1 MGRRNLVAASTLQW
15 EGSTMQVHRK
25 QVAWRKPIISFLIAA
40 FVLGAGWNNRA
51 RSETINIGW
60 TGEYWS
66 TLPFRVAADKGFFEK
81 EGLQARLITM
91 RTALITPALMQGDL
105 DYTVAL
111 PSIAGAAL
119 HGVPAKIL
127 GVVSKGTG
135 YAIVSKSDIETVQ
148 GLKGKKF
155 GINSFGASDDYT
167 VYTFLSKSGLDPT
180 RDVTLLSIGGTSARF
195 AALTAGVVDAAA
207 VSSPFEYKAEQSGLR
222 ILVPFKETAEYVK
235 LSNAGLAATQAKLA
249 KDGGQIV
256 RTLRALRA
264 ATLFI
269 QEQRTASVDLLAK
282 TLRLDGPLAD
292 KLYPVYREQYNP
304 ELTVPDSVLEE
315 YKGVASFRIKDKEKL
330 KDLPRIQTL
339 RDWSFA
345 EKASQ

>member
-1 MGRRNLVAASTLQW
+1 MRLNRTNESGNVLSVIAVVAAMLFAP
-15 EGSTMQVHRK
+15 
-25 QVAWRKPIISFLIAA
+25 AWI
-40 FVLGAGWNNRA
+40 RA
-51 RSETINIGW
+51 TQAETINIGW

-66 TLPFRVAADKGFFEK
+66 TLPFRVAADKGFFER

-135 YAIVSKSDIETVQ
+135 YAIVSKPEIDSVQ
-148 GLKGKKF
+148 ALKGRKF

-167 VYTFLSKSGLDPT
+167 IYTFLSKSGLEPS
-180 RDVTLLSIGGTSARF
+180 RDVTFLTIGGTSARF

-222 ILVPFKETAEYVK
+222 ILVPFKETAEHVK
-235 LSNAGLAATQAKLA
+235 LSNAGLAATQAKMG
-249 KDGGQIV
+249 KDGAQIV
-256 RTLRALRA
+256 RALRALRA

-269 QEQRTASVDLLAK
+269 REQPAASVDLLAK
-282 TLRLDGPLAD
+282 TLHLNRALAER
-292 KLYPVYREQYNP
+292 LYPIYRDQYNAD
-304 ELTVPDSVLEE
+304 LVVPDSVLEE
-315 YKGVASFRIKDKEKL
+315 YKGVASFRLKDKEKI
-330 KDLPRIQTL
+330 KELPRIQTL

-345 EKASQ
+345 EKAKY

>member
-1 MGRRNLVAASTLQW
+1 MQMHRQKISERRLAVVIL
-15 EGSTMQVHRK
+15 
-25 QVAWRKPIISFLIAA
+25 LAA
-40 FVLGAGWNNRA
+40 FVLGLTCNNKA
-51 RSETINIGW
+51 ISEVINIGW

-66 TLPFRVAADKGFFEK
+66 TLPFRVAVEKGFFER

-105 DYTVAL
+105 DYTAAL

-135 YAIVSKSDIETVQ
+135 YAIVSKPEIESVQ
-148 GLKGKKF
+148 GLKGRKF

-167 VYTFLSKSGLDPT
+167 VYTFLSKSGLEPT
-180 RDVTLLSIGGTSARF
+180 RDVTFLSIGGTSARF
-195 AALTAGVVDAAA
+195 AALSAGVVDAAA
-207 VSSPFEYKAEQSGLR
+207 VSSPFEYRAEQSGLR
-222 ILVPFKETAEYVK
+222 ILVPFKETAEHVK
-235 LSNAGLAATQAKLA
+235 LSNAGLAATQAKMA

-264 ATLFI
+264 ANLFI
-269 QEQRTASVDLLAK
+269 REQPAATVELLAK
-282 TLRLDGPLAD
+282 TLQLNRALAD
-292 KLYPVYREQYNP
+292 RLYPVYRDQYNA

-315 YKGVASFRIKDKEKL
+315 YKGVATFRVKDKEKI
-330 KDLPRIQTL
+330 KELPKIQLL

-345 EKASQ
+345 EKAKQ

>member
-1 MGRRNLVAASTLQW
+1 MQISGTKKSARMLAVIAVVAMLFGPARIST
-15 EGSTMQVHRK
+15 
-25 QVAWRKPIISFLIAA
+25 A
-40 FVLGAGWNNRA
+40 RA
-51 RSETINIGW
+51 ETISIGW

-66 TLPFRVAADKGFFEK
+66 TLPFRVAADKGFFER

-91 RTALITPALMQGDL
+91 RTSLITPALMQGDL
-105 DYTVAL
+105 DYTAAL
-111 PSIAGAAL
+111 PSISGPAL
-119 HGVPAKIL
+119 NGLPVKFIC
-127 GVVSKGTG
+127 VISRGTG
-135 YAIVSKSDIETVQ
+135 YAIVSKPDIENVQ
-148 GLKGKKF
+148 GLKGRKF

-167 VYTFLSKSGLDPT
+167 VYTYLSKSGLDPN

-222 ILVPFKETAEYVK
+222 ILVPFKETAEHVK
-235 LSNAGLAATQAKLA
+235 LSNAGLAATQAKMA

-256 RTLRALRA
+256 RALRALRA

-269 QEQRTASVDLLAK
+269 REQRTASVDLLER
-282 TLRLDGPLAD
+282 TLHLNRALAD
-292 KLYPVYREQYNP
+292 KLYPVYRDQYNP

-315 YKGVASFRIKDKEKL
+315 YKGVASFRLKDKEKI
-330 KDLPRIQTL
+330 KELPKIELL

-345 EKASQ
+345 EKAKQ

>member
-1 MGRRNLVAASTLQW
+1 MHRTKISGRKLAVFALV
-15 EGSTMQVHRK
+15 
-25 QVAWRKPIISFLIAA
+25 AA
-40 FVLGAGWNNRA
+40 FVLGLGWNNGA
-51 RSETINIGW
+51 SSEVINIGW

-66 TLPFRVAADKGFFEK
+66 TLPFRVAADKGFFER

-91 RTALITPALMQGDL
+91 RTSLITPALMQGDL

-135 YAIVSKSDIETVQ
+135 YAIVSKPEIESVQ
-148 GLKGKKF
+148 GLKGRKF

-180 RDVTLLSIGGTSARF
+180 RDVTFLSIGGTSARF

-222 ILVPFKETAEYVK
+222 ILVPFKETAEHVK
-235 LSNAGLAATQAKLA
+235 LSNAGLAATQAKMA

-256 RTLRALRA
+256 RALRALRA

-269 QEQRTASVDLLAK
+269 REQRAASIDLLER
-282 TLRLDGPLAD
+282 TLHLNRALAD
-292 KLYPVYREQYNP
+292 RLYPVYRDQYNP

-315 YKGVASFRIKDKEKL
+315 YKGVASFRLKDKEKI
-330 KDLPRIQTL
+330 KELPKIQVL

-345 EKASQ
+345 EKANQ

>member
-1 MGRRNLVAASTLQW
+1 
-15 EGSTMQVHRK
+15 MQIRQK
-25 QVAWRKPIISFLIAA
+25 KIAWRKLVLSFVTAA
-40 FVLGAGWNNRA
+40 FVLSAGWSNTA
-51 RSETINIGW
+51 RSEVISIGW

-81 EGLQARLITM
+81 EGLQVRLITM

-105 DYTVAL
+105 DFTAAL
-111 PSIAGAAL
+111 PSISGPAL
-119 HGVPAKIL
+119 HGLPIKFV

-135 YAIVSKSDIETVQ
+135 YAIVSKSEIENVQ
-148 GLKGKKF
+148 GLRGRKF

-195 AALTAGVVDAAA
+195 AALSAGVVDAAA

-222 ILVPFKETAEYVK
+222 ILVPFKETAEHVK
-235 LSNAGLAATQAKLA
+235 LSNAGLAATQEKMA

-256 RTLRALRA
+256 RALRALRA

-269 QEQRTASVDLLAK
+269 REQRAASVDLLVK
-282 TLRLDGPLAD
+282 TLRLNRALAD
-292 KLYPVYREQYNP
+292 QLYPVYRDQYNP

-315 YKGVASFRIKDKEKL
+315 YKGVASFRLKDKDKIKE
-330 KDLPRIQTL
+330 LPKIQVL

-345 EKASQ
+345 EKARQ

>member
-1 MGRRNLVAASTLQW
+1 MQMHRKQIAWRNLVL
-15 EGSTMQVHRK
+15 
-25 QVAWRKPIISFLIAA
+25 SFLTAV
-40 FVLGAGWNNRA
+40 FVLGLGWNNGA
-51 RSETINIGW
+51 SSEVINIGW

-66 TLPFRVAADKGFFEK
+66 TLPFRVAADKGFFER

-91 RTALITPALMQGDL
+91 RTSLITPALMQGDL

-135 YAIVSKSDIETVQ
+135 YAIVSKPEIESVQ
-148 GLKGKKF
+148 GLKGRKF

-180 RDVTLLSIGGTSARF
+180 RDVTFLSIGGTSARF

-222 ILVPFKETAEYVK
+222 ILVPFKETAEHVK
-235 LSNAGLAATQAKLA
+235 LSNAGLAATQAKMA

-256 RTLRALRA
+256 RALRALRA

-269 QEQRTASVDLLAK
+269 REQRAASIDLLER
-282 TLRLDGPLAD
+282 TLHLNRALAD
-292 KLYPVYREQYNP
+292 RLYPVYRDQYNP

-315 YKGVASFRIKDKEKL
+315 YKGVASFRLKDKEKIRE
-330 KDLPRIQTL
+330 LPKIQVL

-345 EKASQ
+345 EKANQ

>member
-1 MGRRNLVAASTLQW
+1 MHWTKISGRKLAVFALVAVF
-15 EGSTMQVHRK
+15 G
-25 QVAWRKPIISFLIAA
+25 
-40 FVLGAGWNNRA
+40 LGLGWNNGA
-51 RSETINIGW
+51 SSEVINIGW

-66 TLPFRVAADKGFFEK
+66 TLPFRVAADKGFFER

-91 RTALITPALMQGDL
+91 RTSLITPALMQGDL

-119 HGVPAKIL
+119 HGVPAKIV

-135 YAIVSKSDIETVQ
+135 YAIVSKPEIESVQ
-148 GLKGKKF
+148 GLKGRKF

-180 RDVTLLSIGGTSARF
+180 RDVTFLTIGGTSARF
-195 AALTAGVVDAAA
+195 AALAAGVVDAAA

-222 ILVPFKETAEYVK
+222 ILVPFKETAEHVK
-235 LSNAGLAATQAKLA
+235 LSNAGLAATQAKMA

-256 RTLRALRA
+256 RALRALRA

-269 QEQRTASVDLLAK
+269 REQRAASVDLLER
-282 TLRLDGPLAD
+282 TLHLNRALAD
-292 KLYPVYREQYNP
+292 RLYPVYRDQYNP

-315 YKGVASFRIKDKEKL
+315 YKGVASFRLKDKEKI
-330 KDLPRIQTL
+330 KELPKIQVL

-345 EKASQ
+345 EKANQ